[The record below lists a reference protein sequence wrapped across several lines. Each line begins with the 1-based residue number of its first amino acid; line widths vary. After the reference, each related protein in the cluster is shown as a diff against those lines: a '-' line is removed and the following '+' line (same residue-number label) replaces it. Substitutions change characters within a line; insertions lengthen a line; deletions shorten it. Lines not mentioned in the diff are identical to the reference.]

1 VKKISAN
8 EAQIAELKK
17 TDESH
22 TGEIHHLHKKN
33 IEEPEK
39 EMTIKPEPSTEVE
52 IYWIPCTKSS
62 GCFDT
67 GSHFKV
73 CCPVHQSNAW
83 IVCSSNDRC
92 EKGKPA

>member
-1 VKKISAN
+1 MEANLKKMQDKVDQLESTKWIIDAKFDYFVKKISAN

-39 EMTIKPEPSTEVE
+39 EMTIKPEPST
-52 IYWIPCTKSS
+52 
-62 GCFDT
+62 
-67 GSHFKV
+67 
-73 CCPVHQSNAW
+73 
-83 IVCSSNDRC
+83 
-92 EKGKPA
+92 